1 MATEIVEQK
10 KTFTVALTEKL
21 DVVQE
26 ALPKDFNKTRFV
38 QNALALV
45 NENTNLQKYSQQQI
59 MSGLLKGAY
68 LGLDFYSKEAY
79 LIPYGNQLNYQTSYL
94 GLRNLLKSILFVQL
108 KK

>member
-45 NENTNLQKYSQQQI
+45 NENTNL
-59 MSGLLKGAY
+59 LK
-68 LGLDFYSKEAY
+68 
-79 LIPYGNQLNYQTSYL
+79 
-94 GLRNLLKSILFVQL
+94 
-108 KK
+108 